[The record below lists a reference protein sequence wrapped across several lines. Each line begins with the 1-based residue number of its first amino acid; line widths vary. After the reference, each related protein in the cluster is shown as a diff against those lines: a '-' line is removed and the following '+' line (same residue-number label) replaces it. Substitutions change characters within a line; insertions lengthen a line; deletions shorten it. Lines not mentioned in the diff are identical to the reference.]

1 MSSTGITDKAG
12 PTDIDI
18 VFSTDASKR
27 NTEGTKLYL
36 FLVEEDFEN
45 YNKIEDKFSA
55 EKRQIA
61 QNIVEALLPGRFMK
75 GIKGQQGKWKVLS
88 MKDAEDRVMQRFCD
102 VRRARKAKAAKN
114 VSPKAIKT
122 KKSRKNPKA
131 AKKKTPSVNKTKKS
145 CKIVKST
152 NTNVSKAAKV
162 ATDTTPSTPK
172 GEPTITRLNIV
183 TPTNDIEK
191 SFESIELTGS
201 PTSVAVP
208 IYFSTPVVEVEKDLT
223 FSDILAMEGAV
234 DGVLEL
240 FDDLGEPTMAHQHV
254 IAPTN
259 DSEMLFEPFSL
270 DGGDGVDDLAND
282 ADMLQFLS
290 DILKD

>member
-102 VRRARKAKAAKN
+102 VRRARNAKAA
-114 VSPKAIKT
+114 KT

-131 AKKKTPSVNKTKKS
+131 AKKKTPSVNKTKNS

-208 IYFSTPVVEVEKDLT
+208 IYFSTPVVEVEKAL
-223 FSDILAMEGAV
+223 
-234 DGVLEL
+234 
-240 FDDLGEPTMAHQHV
+240 
-254 IAPTN
+254 
-259 DSEMLFEPFSL
+259 
-270 DGGDGVDDLAND
+270 
-282 ADMLQFLS
+282 
-290 DILKD
+290 